1 MKLILQ
7 ILLYIWQLPQ
17 NLVGL
22 LVRLICK
29 GEKKITIGS
38 IVVYYLSSFPGG
50 ISLGSTIMVGTQ
62 NEFTAKHERG
72 HQIQSKYLG
81 PLYLLVIG
89 LPSFIWAILYTNIP
103 AIKHRWSYYVFYPER
118 WADKLGGVTR

>member
-1 MKLILQ
+1 MEQ

-17 NLVGL
+17 NLAGL

-29 GEKKITIGS
+29 GERKMKIGN

-50 ISLGSTIMVGTQ
+50 ISLGSTIMIGTK

-89 LPSFIWAILYTNIP
+89 VPSFIWAYLYINIQ
-103 AIKHRWSYYVFYPER
+103 AIKRHWSYYDFYPEK
-118 WADKLGGVTR
+118 WADKLGGVIR